1 MPPLNVGNIKCNKLD
16 YTCMYMP
23 GTWKAFSK
31 GLLLKKKKKYHPWF
45 SEILSKMV
53 KIDRQH

>member
-31 GLLLKKKKKYHPWF
+31 GLLLKKKKKVSSLVLRDP
-45 SEILSKMV
+45 K
-53 KIDRQH
+53 